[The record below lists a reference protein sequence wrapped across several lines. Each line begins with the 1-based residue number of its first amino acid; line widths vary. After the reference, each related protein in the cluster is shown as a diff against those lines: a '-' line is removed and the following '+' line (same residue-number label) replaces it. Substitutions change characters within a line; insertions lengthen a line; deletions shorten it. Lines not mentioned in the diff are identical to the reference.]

1 MSKQKI
7 RSNKKQLKQ
16 KAKQKLFLEGNLF
29 KVLLM
34 LVIPIALTNIAF
46 QVIPKNI
53 DLFMATKPEGSEKF
67 TDSLAIISSVQN
79 MFSFMGLSLATAG
92 IVVIGKEYAKK
103 NYKTAQ
109 KMIKTTLFSIIGIT
123 FGIALIAVIIGSP
136 ILHKVLSGME
146 EDVFKTVHKYYI
158 FLIISGVLMAVNTVL
173 LGLERVKGNIKTIY
187 LSNAL
192 FVIFKVSIN
201 LLFYYGFDQKDPYW
215 LGVSTA
221 LSSFLV
227 TIFLVVLFVI
237 SLKRDQDELTD
248 SEEVDNTKTNIL
260 KNILKLA
267 LPILGGRLI
276 YESGRLIVLIIGWKI
291 YPSGSLSAV
300 QIGDGIANIGLNF
313 GFALEEAQLL
323 IISANL
329 ANKNLKRAFETI
341 KKTLLLNMILGFVF
355 TVIFGFFGQ
364 ELYFLIKGRKPE
376 YRLEGA
382 KRDQFQLGIMIAS
395 ISGFYTVVT
404 QGIMIRSM
412 IPFKKPRIDMFFAL
426 LRVFLKISFI
436 IVLGYWELSPWN
448 KYENADFSW
457 KGYHFAN
464 LTANTILLFSVTYYF
479 YFKFY
484 KDIKKN
490 GFEDMRL

>member
-1 MSKQKI
+1 MSKQEI
-7 RSNKKQLKQ
+7 RSKKKQLKQ

-46 QVIPKNI
+46 QVMPKNI
-53 DLFMATKPEGSEKF
+53 DLFMAITPEGSEKF
-67 TDSLAIISSVQN
+67 TDSLAIISSIQN

-92 IVVIGKEYAKK
+92 IVLIVKEYAKK

-123 FGIALIAVIIGSP
+123 FSIALIAVIIGSP
-136 ILHKVLSGME
+136 ILHKVFSGME
-146 EDVFKTVHKYYI
+146 EEVFKTVYKYYI

-173 LGLERVKGNIKTIY
+173 LGLERAKGDIKTIY
-187 LSNAL
+187 LSNTL
-192 FVIFKVSIN
+192 FVFFKVSIN
-201 LLFYYGFDQKDPYW
+201 LLFVYGFDKKDPYW

-227 TIFLVVLFVI
+227 TIFLVVFFVI
-237 SLKRDQDELTD
+237 SLKKDQDELTD
-248 SEEVDNTKTNIL
+248 SEQVDNNKTNIL

-267 LPILGGRLI
+267 LPILGGKLI
-276 YESGRLIVLIIGWKI
+276 YEIGRLIILIISWKV

-300 QIGDGIANIGLNF
+300 QIGDSIAAIGLNF
-313 GFALEEAQLL
+313 GFALEETQLS

-355 TVIFGFFGQ
+355 TILFAFFGTNICS
-364 ELYFLIKGRKPE
+364 LIKGQ
-376 YRLEGA
+376 RLQGERE
-382 KRDQFQLGIMIAS
+382 KQFQLGIVIAS

-404 QGIMIRSM
+404 KGIMIRSM

-426 LRVFLKISFI
+426 LRVFLRIYFI
-436 IVLGYWELSPWN
+436 IILGFSLSSPWN
-448 KYENADFSW
+448 KYEKADESW
-457 KGYHFAN
+457 RGYHYAN
-464 LTANTILLFSVTYYF
+464 LTTNTILLFSVAYYF

>member
-1 MSKQKI
+1 MSKQEI
-7 RSNKKQLKQ
+7 LSNKKQLKQ
-16 KAKQKLFLEGNLF
+16 KAKQKLFLEDNLF

-34 LVIPIALTNIAF
+34 LVIPIALTNITF

-53 DLFMATKPEGSEKF
+53 DLFMAIKPEGSEKF

-79 MFSFMGLSLATAG
+79 MFSFMGLSLATAS
-92 IVVIGKEYAKK
+92 IVLIGKEYAKK
-103 NYKTAQ
+103 NYKTAK
-109 KMIKTTLFSIIGIT
+109 KMIKTTLFSIIGMT
-123 FGIALIAVIIGSP
+123 FGIALIAVIIGSL
-136 ILHKVLSGME
+136 ILDKVLPGME
-146 EDVFKTVHKYYI
+146 EEIFKTVHKYYI

-187 LSNAL
+187 LSNTL
-192 FVIFKVSIN
+192 FVVLKVSIN
-201 LLFYYGFDQKDPYW
+201 LLFVYGFDKKDPYW

-227 TIFLVVLFVI
+227 TIFLMVLFII

-248 SEEVDNTKTNIL
+248 SEQADNNKTNIL
-260 KNILKLA
+260 TNILKLA

-276 YESGRLIVLIIGWKI
+276 YESGRLIVLIISWKI

-300 QIGDGIANIGLNF
+300 QIVDGIAAIGLNF
-313 GFALEEAQLL
+313 GFALEETQLS

-341 KKTLLLNMILGFVF
+341 KKTLLLNMILGFFF
-355 TVIFGFFGQ
+355 TVIFGFFGTNI
-364 ELYFLIKGRKPE
+364 YSLIKGFKE
-376 YRLEGA
+376 RLQGERE
-382 KRDQFQLGIMIAS
+382 KQFQLGIMIAS

-426 LRVFLKISFI
+426 LRVFLRISFI
-436 IVLGYWELSPWN
+436 IILGFSLSSPWN
-448 KYENADFSW
+448 KYENADNSW

-464 LTANTILLFSVTYYF
+464 LTTNTILLFSVTYYF

>member
-1 MSKQKI
+1 MSKQEI

-53 DLFMATKPEGSEKF
+53 DLFMADKPDGSEKF

-146 EDVFKTVHKYYI
+146 EDVFKTVRKYYI

-201 LLFYYGFDQKDPYW
+201 FLFVYIGKKDPYW

-237 SLKRDQDELTD
+237 SLKRDQGELTD

-300 QIGDGIANIGLNF
+300 QIGDGIAAIGLNF
-313 GFALEEAQLL
+313 GFALEEAQLS

-364 ELYFLIKGRKPE
+364 ELYFLIKGCKPE
-376 YRLEGA
+376 YRLEGT
-382 KRDQFQLGIMIAS
+382 KQYQFQLGIMIAS

-426 LRVFLKISFI
+426 LRVFLRISFI

-448 KYENADFSW
+448 KYENANKSW
-457 KGYHFAN
+457 QGYHFAN